1 MKVYSIKEVLTQ
13 YAPKCDGGELMLK
26 HIICFSYGQRL
37 SYFNTIKYVT
47 EEKLKTIENNLN
59 LYNTIG
65 MQSHI
70 FDFKEFCG
78 DLYPTRNSVFL
89 PKLTTETLVNAAVK
103 DGKLTPN
110 SELLDLCTG
119 SGCVAITITKA
130 TGCHADAF
138 DVREE
143 AVSLAREN
151 CANLG
156 GNVDFGILDVLT
168 DWNLVLTKQYDV
180 ITANPPYWSLE
191 DVKNNKKLAE
201 TSLTN
206 DFMGGEDG
214 LLFVREII
222 NKAANYLKPNGLFF
236 LEFSNRQ
243 FKIVKQL
250 LKKDYKNFKVYYDYR
265 KLPKVIRVTKK

>member
-1 MKVYSIKEVLTQ
+1 MKAYPIEKILKEYTS
-13 YAPKCDGGELMLK
+13 KCDGGELMLK
-26 HIICFSYGQRL
+26 HIICFSYGQRM

-47 EEKLKTIENNLN
+47 EEKLEVIKQNLE
-59 LYNTIG
+59 LCNTIG

-78 DLYPTRNSVFL
+78 DLYPTRNNVFL

-110 SELLDLCTG
+110 SEMLDLCTG

-138 DVREE
+138 DVRQE
-143 AVSLAREN
+143 AVDLAREN
-151 CANLG
+151 SSKLG
-156 GNVDFGILDVLT
+156 GNVDFGIFDVLT
-168 DWNLVLTKQYDV
+168 EWDKTLTKKYDV
-180 ITANPPYWSLE
+180 ITANPPYWSVE

-201 TSLTN
+201 TSKTE

-214 LLFVREII
+214 LLFVRRII
-222 NKAANYLKPNGLFF
+222 AEVPNYLKPNGIFF

-243 FKIVKQL
+243 YKIVKDL
-250 LKKDYKNFKVYYDYR
+250 LKKDFKHFKIYYDYR
-265 KLPKVIRVTKK
+265 NLPKVIRAVKK

>member
-1 MKVYSIKEVLTQ
+1 MKVYSIKEVLNTYSKQ
-13 YAPKCDGGELMLK
+13 CDGGELMLK
-26 HIICFSYGQRL
+26 HIICFSYGQRM

-47 EEKLKTIENNLN
+47 EEKLDVIKKNLELCN
-59 LYNTIG
+59 QIG

-103 DGKLTPN
+103 DGKLTPS

-119 SGCVAITITKA
+119 SGCVPITISKA
-130 TGCHADAF
+130 TGCHADAY
-138 DVREE
+138 DIREE
-143 AVSLAREN
+143 AVALAQEN
-151 CANLG
+151 CKNLG
-156 GNVDFGILDVLT
+156 GNVDFGVFDVLT
-168 DWNLVLTKQYDV
+168 DWDKTLTKKYDV

-214 LLFVREII
+214 LLFVRRII
-222 NKAANYLKPNGLFF
+222 EEVPKFLKPGGIFF

-250 LKKDYKNFKVYYDYR
+250 LKKRYKNFKVYYEYR
-265 KLPKVIRVTKK
+265 NLPKVIKAVKK